1 MNDIKVGCARWYG
14 VLYPSTSVPQGDYE
28 KNNIIY
34 NNVED
39 SENLYVG
46 SVWKEGNDVHLS
58 VTNDTNSEKNLKV
71 ELSNGEVKE
80 FKIKACPSGKTW
92 WNKGGAV
99 QESYDKYTYD
109 DMPFD
114 IDISVGNTQWIKC
127 YDGNELIRTQSFEN
141 EKEPEPDAKPV
152 TAAVTYSTT
161 EQTNKDVIVT
171 IKASEEIQNVEGWKL
186 STDKMTLTK
195 TYTENTS
202 VDGENIIIKDLV
214 GNTTTVNVKVTN
226 IDKIAPVVTE
236 MTSATEATSK
246 YVTIQ
251 IIANEQLQ
259 KIDEWD
265 LSSDRLR
272 LVKTY
277 TKNTT
282 EDGENIII
290 KDLAGNSTVVNV
302 KVTSIDESEPTFTL
316 NKYKIKNN
324 CIIKIKPNTDYNT
337 FIRDISTNRD
347 YEVKDGNRI
356 LSGTD
361 MIKTGQKLIN
371 GLGQTYT
378 LVVTGDLNGDGKISL
393 VELAR
398 ISKIGAGKITSMTE
412 IEKKVIDVNGDGK
425 INIIDMAAISKEYK
439 AQK

>member
-1 MNDIKVGCARWYG
+1 MFTKQSAVENKKTY
-14 VLYPSTSVPQGDYE
+14 TF
-28 KNNIIY
+28 KNCKFR
-34 NNVED
+34 NVRTEFFS
-39 SENLYVG
+39 SENVIFKFENCSFTGFAG
-46 SVWKEGNDVHLS
+46 SDA
-58 VTNDTNSEKNLKV
+58 
-71 ELSNGEVKE
+71 
-80 FKIKACPSGKTW
+80 I
-92 WNKGGAV
+92 
-99 QESYDKYTYD
+99 
-109 DMPFD
+109 FD
-114 IDISVGNTQWIKC
+114 KC
-127 YDGNELIRTQSFEN
+127 YFGG
-141 EKEPEPDAKPV
+141 
-152 TAAVTYSTT
+152 TT
-161 EQTNKDVIVT
+161 SD
-171 IKASEEIQNVEGWKL
+171 GWKL
-186 STDKMTLTK
+186 STDKMTLT
-195 TYTENTS
+195 
-202 VDGENIIIKDLV
+202 
-214 GNTTTVNVKVTN
+214 
-226 IDKIAPVVTE
+226 
-236 MTSATEATSK
+236 
-246 YVTIQ
+246 
-251 IIANEQLQ
+251 
-259 KIDEWD
+259 
-265 LSSDRLR
+265 
-272 LVKTY
+272 KTY

-398 ISKIGAGKITSMTE
+398 ISKT
-412 IEKKVIDVNGDGK
+412 GDGK